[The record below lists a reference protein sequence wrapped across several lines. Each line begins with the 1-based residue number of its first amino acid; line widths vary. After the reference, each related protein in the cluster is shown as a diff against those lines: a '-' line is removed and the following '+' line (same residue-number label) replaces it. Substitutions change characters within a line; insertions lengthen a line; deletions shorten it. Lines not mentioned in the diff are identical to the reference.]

1 MHASGG
7 NYGRWTI
14 YNASV
19 LVSCSGRQELGAPVS
34 CLVIEC
40 RTYMY
45 TGLNDACVRVSC
57 VKLYEHVHNTDDNVT
72 DSWVVTQENHG
83 PFKYPSK
90 HITRGF

>member
-1 MHASGG
+1 M
-7 NYGRWTI
+7 R
-14 YNASV
+14 V
-19 LVSCSGRQELGAPVS
+19 CVC
-34 CLVIEC
+34 
-40 RTYMY
+40 
-45 TGLNDACVRVSC
+45 ACVRVSIC